1 MSESLTV
8 HVFASPPDAFFVNSY
23 WFETDAGIVVVDA
36 QFLVSQ
42 ARLLRERIGAAGKPL
57 AAVVVTHPHP
67 DHFNGVGTLLEGAAE
82 RVSVYATQA
91 TRDGIVAI
99 EAQKRA
105 EWKPV
110 HGADYP
116 DATVLPDRVVAS
128 GESVAIGG
136 LDLRFDDVG
145 PGESLN
151 QTLVTV
157 AGTGELF
164 CGDLIYNRVHPWLVE
179 GRSSAWL
186 EQLGSVLKTFP
197 TVERVY
203 PGHGEPTTLLGLKE
217 HLAYVNAFQ
226 SLVRAEVERSG
237 AIGDEGRVAIKA
249 EVEARF
255 PDRPL
260 AMLLDPNIDGVAA
273 ELTAQG

>member
-8 HVFASPPDAFFVNSY
+8 HTFASPPDAFFVNSY

-42 ARLLRERIGAAGKPL
+42 ARLLRERIVAAGKPL
-57 AAVVVTHPHP
+57 AAVVVTHSHP
-67 DHFNGVGTLLEGAAE
+67 DHFNGVGVLLEGADE
-82 RVSVYATQA
+82 GVPVYATQE
-91 TRDGIVAI
+91 TRDGIAAI

-116 DATVLPDRVVAS
+116 DATLLPDRIVAS
-128 GESVAIGG
+128 GGSITVGG

-157 AGTGELF
+157 AGTGTLF

-186 EQLGSVLKTFP
+186 EQLGSVLKNHAKI
-197 TVERVY
+197 ERVY
-203 PGHGEPTTLLGLKE
+203 PGHGEPTSLLGLNE
-217 HLAYVNAFQ
+217 HLGYVNTFQ
-226 SLVRAEVERSG
+226 SLVRAGMERSG
-237 AIGDEGRVAIKA
+237 AIGDEGRAAIKA

-273 ELTAQG
+273 ELADRS